1 MCRTLSYAS
10 MVVDTLVTLPS
21 EGGTVTSLPRVDE
34 PLCCDPVL
42 EAPLS
47 ESDADTLAAAF
58 RAVADP
64 VRLRL
69 LSLVA
74 ASGEACVCDL
84 PALVDRSQPTVSHH
98 LKILLDAGLV
108 TREQRGKWSWWAV
121 VPDRV
126 AELQAALAVPTGP

>member
-1 MCRTLSYAS
+1 M
-10 MVVDTLVTLPS
+10 
-21 EGGTVTSLPRVDE
+21 TSLPVVTE

-47 ESDADTLAAAF
+47 EADAEALAAAF

-84 PALVDRSQPTVSHH
+84 PGLVDRSQPTVSHH
-98 LKILLDAGLV
+98 LKILLEAGLV

-126 AELQAALAVPTGP
+126 AELQAALAVPTTS

>member
-1 MCRTLSYAS
+1 MTQ
-10 MVVDTLVTLPS
+10 LPVIS
-21 EGGTVTSLPRVDE
+21 E

-42 EAPLS
+42 EAPLD
-47 ESDADTLAAAF
+47 EADAATLASAF
-58 RAVADP
+58 RAVSDP

-84 PALVDRSQPTVSHH
+84 PAMVGRSQPTVSHH
-98 LKILLDAGLV
+98 LKVLAEAGLV
-108 TREQRGKWSWWAV
+108 SREQRGKWAWFTV

-126 AELQAALAVPTGP
+126 AELQAALAVPTP

>member
-1 MCRTLSYAS
+1 MTTPLP
-10 MVVDTLVTLPS
+10 VVT
-21 EGGTVTSLPRVDE
+21 E

-47 ESDADTLAAAF
+47 SDEAETLAAAF

-98 LKILLDAGLV
+98 LKILHEAGLV
-108 TREQRGKWSWWAV
+108 TREQRGRWSWWSV
-121 VPDRV
+121 VPERV
-126 AELQAALAVPTGP
+126 AALQAALAVPTTAPTA

>member
-1 MCRTLSYAS
+1 MTTPLP
-10 MVVDTLVTLPS
+10 VVS
-21 EGGTVTSLPRVDE
+21 E

-47 ESDADTLAAAF
+47 SDEAETLAAAF

-98 LKILLDAGLV
+98 LKILHEAGLV
-108 TREQRGKWSWWAV
+108 TREQRGRWSWWAV
-121 VPDRV
+121 VPERV
-126 AELQAALAVPTGP
+126 AALQAALAVPTAPPA

>member
-1 MCRTLSYAS
+1 MAQLP
-10 MVVDTLVTLPS
+10 VVT
-21 EGGTVTSLPRVDE
+21 E

-42 EAPLS
+42 EAPLD
-47 ESDADTLAAAF
+47 EADAEALAAAF

-64 VRLRL
+64 IRLRL

-84 PALVDRSQPTVSHH
+84 PAMVGRSQPTVSHH
-98 LKILLDAGLV
+98 LKILAEAGLV
-108 TREQRGKWSWWAV
+108 TREQRGKWAWFAV

-126 AELQAALAVPTGP
+126 AELQAALAVPTGA

>member
-1 MCRTLSYAS
+1 MTQFP
-10 MVVDTLVTLPS
+10 LVS
-21 EGGTVTSLPRVDE
+21 E

-47 ESDADTLAAAF
+47 TEDAETLATAF

-98 LKILLDAGLV
+98 LKILHDAGLV
-108 TREQRGKWSWWAV
+108 TREQRGRWSWWAV

-126 AELQAALAVPTGP
+126 AELQAALAVPATT

>member
-1 MCRTLSYAS
+1 M
-10 MVVDTLVTLPS
+10 
-21 EGGTVTSLPRVDE
+21 TSLPVADAA
-34 PLCCDPVL
+34 PLCCEPVL

-47 ESDADTLAAAF
+47 ADDADTLAGAF

-74 ASGEACVCDL
+74 AAGEVCLCDL

-98 LKILLDAGLV
+98 LKVLLEAGLV

-121 VPDRV
+121 APERV
-126 AELQAALAVPTGP
+126 AELQAALAVPAPTT

>member
-1 MCRTLSYAS
+1 MSQLP
-10 MVVDTLVTLPS
+10 VVTA
-21 EGGTVTSLPRVDE
+21 
-34 PLCCDPVL
+34 PLCCEPLL
-42 EAPLS
+42 EAPLA
-47 ESDADTLAAAF
+47 EADAEALAAAF
-58 RAVADP
+58 KAVADP

-98 LKILLDAGLV
+98 LKILLEAGLV

-121 VPDRV
+121 VPERV
-126 AELQAALAVPTGP
+126 AELQAALATPTASPA

>member
-1 MCRTLSYAS
+1 M
-10 MVVDTLVTLPS
+10 
-21 EGGTVTSLPRVDE
+21 TSLPVVSAP

-47 ESDADTLAAAF
+47 EADADTLAAAF
-58 RAVADP
+58 RAIADP

-69 LSLVA
+69 LSLVGSA
-74 ASGEACVCDL
+74 DEVCACDL

-98 LKILLDAGLV
+98 LKILLEAGLV
-108 TREQRGKWSWWAV
+108 TRDQRGKWSWWAV

-126 AELQAALAVPTGP
+126 AELRAALAGPAQPVAAEESRTG

>member
-1 MCRTLSYAS
+1 MAIDLP
-10 MVVDTLVTLPS
+10 VVTT
-21 EGGTVTSLPRVDE
+21 

-47 ESDADTLAAAF
+47 EDDAATLAVAF

-98 LKILLDAGLV
+98 LKILLEAGLV

-126 AELQAALAVPTGP
+126 AELQAALAVPATP